1 MTFTKLLWRQ
11 KMVIKSEVLR
21 LKKQGMLNH
30 EIMQKF
36 NLSYIE
42 LRNILDGG
50 DDNEQR
56 TN

>member
-1 MTFTKLLWRQ
+1 
-11 KMVIKSEVLR
+11 MVNKSEILK

-36 NLSYIE
+36 NLSYVE

-50 DDNEQR
+50 DDNEQG

>member
-1 MTFTKLLWRQ
+1 
-11 KMVIKSEVLR
+11 MVNKSEVLK

-50 DDNEQR
+50 DDDEQG